1 MPKQAQSHQGAP
13 REYPEKNG
21 PRGLAVCFLEEVLL
35 MKLTTQSRTGIKPA
49 ISIADLLKGL

>member
-21 PRGLAVCFLEEVLL
+21 PRGLLL
-35 MKLTTQSRTGIKPA
+35 PFTQKHGAGPGACPKQGPPTGFRA
-49 ISIADLLKGL
+49 L